1 MSIRQ
6 ERRAALREKLIEIAY
21 EKIGADGLHSVT
33 ARYLSGEAG
42 CALGAIYNMFEDMN
56 ELFMAVNL
64 RSFTA
69 LGAQV
74 KSGLA
79 PLNDPNPHEEL
90 NAMAQQY
97 ISYAMEN
104 TRHWLAMFEIEM
116 TADSSAPEHYQQA
129 LDSLLQII
137 SVSMAK
143 VYPEKPQAEIQMIT
157 RTVFS
162 SIHGIVLL
170 GVQRRLS
177 GVPEAELRKMVRFLI
192 FELGDR

>member
-21 EKIGADGLHSVT
+21 AKIGVDGLHSVT

-64 RSFTA
+64 RSFVA
-69 LGAQV
+69 LGEQV

-79 PLNDPNPHEEL
+79 GLDDATPHQEL
-90 NAMAQQY
+90 DAMEQQY
-97 ISYAMEN
+97 IAYAMEN
-104 TRHWLAMFEIEM
+104 TQHWLAMFEIEM
-116 TADSSAPEHYQQA
+116 TADSNAPAHYQNA
-129 LDSLLQII
+129 LASLLQII
-137 SVSMAK
+137 AVSMAK
-143 VYPEKPQAEIQMIT
+143 VYPEKSPDEIAMIT

-177 GVPEAELRKMVRFLI
+177 GVPEEELREMVRFLI
-192 FELGDR
+192 FELGEA

>member
-6 ERRAALREKLIEIAY
+6 ERRAALRLKLIEIAY
-21 EKIGADGLHSVT
+21 AKIGADGLGSVT
-33 ARYLSGEAG
+33 ARYLSSEAG
-42 CALGAIYNMFEDMN
+42 CALGAIYNMFDDLN

-64 RSFTA
+64 QSFVA

-74 KSGLA
+74 RSGLETLDNA
-79 PLNDPNPHEEL
+79 SPHDEL

-104 TRHWLAMFEIEM
+104 TQHWLAMFEIEM
-116 TADSSAPEHYQQA
+116 TADSNAPKHYKQA
-129 LDSLLQII
+129 LDGLMQII
-137 SVSMAK
+137 AVSMAK
-143 VYPEKPQAEIQMIT
+143 VYPEKSPDQIAMIT

-177 GVPEAELRKMVRFLI
+177 GVPEVDLREMVGFLI
-192 FELGDR
+192 KELGHR

>member
-6 ERRAALREKLIEIAY
+6 ERRAALREKLIEIAD
-21 EKIGADGLHSVT
+21 EKIGVDGLNSVT

-42 CALGAIYNMFEDMN
+42 CALGAIYNMFDDMN

-79 PLNDPNPHEEL
+79 PLDNPTPHDEL

-116 TADSSAPEHYQQA
+116 TADSNAPVHYQQA

-137 SVSMAK
+137 AASMAR
-143 VYPEKPQAEIQMIT
+143 VYPEKSDEQVAMIT

-177 GVPEAELRKMVRFLI
+177 GVPEEELREMVRFLI
-192 FELGDR
+192 FELGDA